1 MPIVPMSV
9 PIASVGIVIPTVI
22 VSILLGLVAGLAVLF
37 IAIART
43 RSGGSVPADDRL
55 MTAMGHLSGYGGYV
69 IPIGG
74 VLIPILL
81 IMTAEDGGTV
91 KAAAKQ
97 APRRR
102 RRRGRGPVGARHER
116 RRHGVD
122 VLGQAVAHSGRAR
135 EVVHDGAHRQQ
146 HDGADDAEH
155 EVEDDPHEHDG
166 EDRLE
171 EHYGRHLEPR
181 QRDALVEGRL
191 DGARVGAE
199 GHERRLLEDVEK
211 PTPSLQRSW
220 RGQQT
225 NNVRDRIRIAA
236 IDSMGNP

>member
-1 MPIVPMSV
+1 MPIVPMFV

-97 APRRR
+97 ALALNVFVYIMAVGLIALWFTIVLIPLAWAITAASSASSRSSCPRSARSRRR
-102 RRRGRGPVGARHER
+102 TAASASTLVGGMATARRPALRTGSRGTAPGPC
-116 RRHGVD
+116 
-122 VLGQAVAHSGRAR
+122 
-135 EVVHDGAHRQQ
+135 
-146 HDGADDAEH
+146 
-155 EVEDDPHEHDG
+155 
-166 EDRLE
+166 
-171 EHYGRHLEPR
+171 
-181 QRDALVEGRL
+181 
-191 DGARVGAE
+191 
-199 GHERRLLEDVEK
+199 
-211 PTPSLQRSW
+211 
-220 RGQQT
+220 
-225 NNVRDRIRIAA
+225 
-236 IDSMGNP
+236 

>member
-1 MPIVPMSV
+1 MPIVPMFA

-97 APRRR
+97 ALALNVFVYIMA
-102 RRRGRGPVGARHER
+102 VGLIALWFTI
-116 RRHGVD
+116 
-122 VLGQAVAHSGRAR
+122 VLIPLAWAITAALSLV
-135 EVVHDGAHRQQ
+135 
-146 HDGADDAEH
+146 
-155 EVEDDPHEHDG
+155 
-166 EDRLE
+166 
-171 EHYGRHLEPR
+171 
-181 QRDALVEGRL
+181 ALVMPAIGALQAANGSLCVYPFIGGMATGR
-191 DGARVGAE
+191 
-199 GHERRLLEDVEK
+199 
-211 PTPSLQRSW
+211 
-220 RGQQT
+220 
-225 NNVRDRIRIAA
+225 
-236 IDSMGNP
+236 

>member
-1 MPIVPMSV
+1 MPIVPMFV

-22 VSILLGLVAGLAVLF
+22 ASILLGLVAGLAVLF

-97 APRRR
+97 ALALNVFVYIMA
-102 RRRGRGPVGARHER
+102 VGLIALWFTI
-116 RRHGVD
+116 
-122 VLGQAVAHSGRAR
+122 VLIPLAWAITAALGLV
-135 EVVHDGAHRQQ
+135 
-146 HDGADDAEH
+146 
-155 EVEDDPHEHDG
+155 
-166 EDRLE
+166 
-171 EHYGRHLEPR
+171 
-181 QRDALVEGRL
+181 ALVMPAIGALQAANGSLCVYPFVGGMATGR
-191 DGARVGAE
+191 
-199 GHERRLLEDVEK
+199 
-211 PTPSLQRSW
+211 
-220 RGQQT
+220 
-225 NNVRDRIRIAA
+225 
-236 IDSMGNP
+236 